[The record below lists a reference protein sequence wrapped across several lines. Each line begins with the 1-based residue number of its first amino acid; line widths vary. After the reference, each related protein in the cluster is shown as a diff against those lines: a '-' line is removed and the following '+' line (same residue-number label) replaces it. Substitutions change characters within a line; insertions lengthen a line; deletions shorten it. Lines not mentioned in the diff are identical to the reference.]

1 MKKSLP
7 VRPFPD
13 RKNNFTKLV
22 TEIRSSDE
30 LLKKLPKK
38 REIKSVYIHKP
49 GKNIIKNSK
58 NWTNIQENSKDKY
71 LEKTYLMEKIRQKKI
86 ENKLIDLFYSSRNA
100 LPAASEGK

>member
-7 VRPFPD
+7 IRPFPD
-13 RKNNFTKLV
+13 RKNSFRIWVTK
-22 TEIRSSDE
+22 IRSSDE
-30 LLKKLPKK
+30 LLKELPKK

-49 GKNIIKNSK
+49 GKNSDK
-58 NWTNIQENSKDKY
+58 NWMNIQENSKDKY

-100 LPAASEGK
+100 LPAGSEGK